1 MKLPALAGLATLL
14 VTSSALGADFSYNPP
29 GKLVSGSGTGRVD
42 TKVYAP
48 GMRFPIEKA
57 PAYANS
63 QVWGH
68 GGSSGPG
75 GGQCDV
81 ENFSYPW
88 WDNYCETRSW
98 TMPLCPAG
106 KGHQGQDIRAASCTK
121 NVHSTVATT
130 DGKISSIGTYSV
142 YLTGNDGTV
151 YRYLHMGSLAV
162 ATGQSVTKGQLMGK
176 VSNEFGGTPTTVH
189 LHFDLE
195 QNVSGVGKV
204 FVPPYMS
211 LVESYQALVGP
222 VVPKLDAKFVAQGSD
237 AEADPEGKAYY
248 RVCAGEKV
256 HFWFELENTG
266 SVAWT
271 DTGGSGDGQA
281 IRLGVPGDGTDP
293 FTGTSR
299 ISLTTNANDDVR
311 PATATPAGGDCND
324 QPSCR
329 RTVFSKAPG
338 IEGTAPATPGVYESR
353 WRLLDEQK
361 AWFGPEMFLTFN
373 VVDCAGDGA
382 AGAAGWAGSAGASPV
397 DAGSGGSSQKTRV
410 SKDDAGD
417 CSCRAPGQGR
427 SGAGLLGLL
436 LVAAASLWRGRS
448 REFRRRS
455 R

>member
-1 MKLPALAGLATLL
+1 MRLALASGLAAFCLA
-14 VTSSALGADFSYNPP
+14 SSAFAADFSYNPP
-29 GKLVSGSGTGRVD
+29 GTLVSGSGTGRVD
-42 TKVYAP
+42 SKVYAP

-98 TMPLCPAG
+98 SMPLCPAG
-106 KGHQGQDIRAASCTK
+106 KGHQGQDIRAATCTK
-121 NVHSTVATT
+121 NVHATVATT
-130 DGKISSIGTYSV
+130 DGKITSIGTYSV

-162 ATGQSVTKGQLMGK
+162 STGQTVKKGDPLGK

-195 QNVSGVGKV
+195 QNVSGIGKV
-204 FVPPYMS
+204 FVPPYTS

-222 VVPKLDAKFVAQGSD
+222 VLPKLDAKFVAQGSD

-248 RVCAGEKV
+248 RVCAGEPV

-266 SVAWT
+266 ALSWT
-271 DTGGSGDGQA
+271 DAGSGDGQA

-299 ISLTTNANDDVR
+299 ISLNENANASVS
-311 PATATPAGGDCND
+311 PTGGDCND
-324 QPSCR
+324 QAGCR
-329 RTVFSKAPG
+329 RTVFQKTPG
-338 IEGTAPATPGVYESR
+338 ISGVAPSVPGVYESR
-353 WRLLDEQK
+353 WRLLDELK

-382 AGAAGWAGSAGASPV
+382 AGSSGSAGSAGSAGAG
-397 DAGSGGSSQKTRV
+397 GSGQKTRV
-410 SKDDAGD
+410 LKDDAGD
-417 CSCRAPGQGR
+417 CSCRAPGGGAAR
-427 SGAGLLGLL
+427 SGALFLL
-436 LVAAASLWRGRS
+436 LAAALSAL
-448 REFRRRS
+448 RRRS